1 MTHGLLRSSLGAFRV
16 SVLATAGP
24 SQGGTSAE
32 PCGVLRVGFAESALQ
47 SIRVYR
53 FVEHTA
59 ELEIELE
66 ACSPEGVLEEAR
78 RAFAELA
85 GTGSGELVERS
96 VEIAATDLPALLAA
110 WLDELVFL
118 ADTEGLVPESAD
130 LELNGAEL
138 TGVVRGRRGAP
149 RPLVKAVTL
158 HRLRL
163 RGENGVW
170 RGRVVLD
177 V

>member
-1 MTHGLLRSSLGAFRV
+1 MRLRTDR
-16 SVLATAGP
+16 
-24 SQGGTSAE
+24 GTVE
-32 PCGVLRVGFAESALQ
+32 V
-47 SIRVYR
+47 VYR

-66 ACSPEGVLEEAR
+66 AESPEGVLEEAR

-85 GTGSGELVERS
+85 GIGHGEDLERPVS
-96 VEIAATDLPALLAA
+96 LEAPDLPALLAA

-118 ADTEGLVPESAD
+118 ADADRLVVES
-130 LELNGAEL
+130 AEL
-138 TGVVRGRRGAP
+138 TLDGTRLTGVARGRRGSP

-158 HRLRL
+158 HRLRF
-163 RGENGVW
+163 GPEDGAW

>member
-1 MTHGLLRSSLGAFRV
+1 V
-16 SVLATAGP
+16 
-24 SQGGTSAE
+24 
-32 PCGVLRVGFAESALQ
+32 
-47 SIRVYR
+47 VYR

-66 ACSPEGVLEEAR
+66 AESPEGVLEEGR

-85 GTGSGELVERS
+85 GTGNGEELQRPVSLE
-96 VEIAATDLPALLAA
+96 AADLPALLAA

-118 ADTEGLVPESAD
+118 ADADRLVAESA
-130 LELNGAEL
+130 ELALDGTRL

-158 HRLRL
+158 HRLRF
-163 RGENGVW
+163 GPEDGVW

>member
-1 MTHGLLRSSLGAFRV
+1 MSWLPGSVFPLHRAFRKRKFPEGSAAFYGV
-16 SVLATAGP
+16 RPRSRSAT
-24 SQGGTSAE
+24 
-32 PCGVLRVGFAESALQ
+32 VDLVF
-47 SIRVYR
+47 R

-59 ELEIELE
+59 ELEVELE
-66 ACSPEGVLEEAR
+66 AESPEGVLEEAR

-85 GTGSGELVERS
+85 GTGDGAE
-96 VEIAATDLPALLAA
+96 VEIPVALEASDRPALLAA

-118 ADTEGLVPESAD
+118 ADTEGVVAESAD
-130 LELNGAEL
+130 LTASETRL
-138 TGVVRGRRGAP
+138 TGTVRGRRGEP

-158 HRLRL
+158 HRLRF
-163 RGENGVW
+163 RAEDGVW

>member
-1 MTHGLLRSSLGAFRV
+1 M
-16 SVLATAGP
+16 
-24 SQGGTSAE
+24 
-32 PCGVLRVGFAESALQ
+32 
-47 SIRVYR
+47 YR
-53 FVEHTA
+53 FVDHTSEL
-59 ELEIELE
+59 ELEIE
-66 ACSPEGVLEEAR
+66 AGSAEEALGDAL

-85 GTGSGELVERS
+85 GPAHGEEVERRIVLEAS
-96 VEIAATDLPALLAA
+96 DLSALLAT

-118 ADTEGLVPESAD
+118 AETEGLVPESAD
-130 LELNGAEL
+130 LALEGLELSAL
-138 TGVVRGRRGAP
+138 VRGRRGEP

-163 RGENGVW
+163 KLEDGVW

>member
-1 MTHGLLRSSLGAFRV
+1 M
-16 SVLATAGP
+16 
-24 SQGGTSAE
+24 
-32 PCGVLRVGFAESALQ
+32 
-47 SIRVYR
+47 YR

-59 ELEIELE
+59 ELEVELE
-66 ACSPEGVLEEAR
+66 AGSAENVLVEAL

-85 GTGSGELVERS
+85 GRGTGPHVERT
-96 VEIAATDLPALLAA
+96 VDLEASDPPALLAT
-110 WLDELVFL
+110 WLDELLFL
-118 ADTEGLVPESAD
+118 ADAEHLLPESA
-130 LELNGAEL
+130 EL
-138 TGVVRGRRGAP
+138 TVEGARVTGLVRLRPGDP

-163 RGENGVW
+163 RKENGVW